1 MSEKL
6 FVFRAIKAHALEENV
21 LAQQS
26 ERRSVRNWAMQL
38 EYGQGSRLCQYLRGV
53 IPLATS

>member
-38 EYGQGSRLCQYLRGV
+38 EYGHQYLRGV
-53 IPLATS
+53 IHLATS